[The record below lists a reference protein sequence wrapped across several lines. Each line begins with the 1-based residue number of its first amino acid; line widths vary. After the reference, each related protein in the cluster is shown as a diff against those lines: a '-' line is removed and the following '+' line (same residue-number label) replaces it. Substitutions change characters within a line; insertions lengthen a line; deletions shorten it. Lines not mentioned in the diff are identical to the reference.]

1 MSRIFISYRRDDSPW
16 ESGRI
21 YDYLKER
28 FGRDLIFKDVDDI
41 DVGDDFRRAIHVAV
55 GQCQVLLAVM
65 GKDWLTA
72 KDAAGNRRL
81 NNPADWVRLE
91 IETAL
96 EREVRVIP
104 VLLDGTEMPLV
115 SNLPESLQP
124 LAYRNAA
131 RVRQDPDFGRDMDRV
146 VGVIRRHLAALTE
159 TEEAIQG
166 TALTFK
172 FDNLYCK
179 ACATSSL

>member
-1 MSRIFISYRRDDSPW
+1 MSRIFISYRRNDSPW

-21 YDYLKER
+21 YDYLKEH
-28 FGRDLIFKDVDDI
+28 FGRDFIFKDVDDI
-41 DVGDDFRRAIHVAV
+41 DMGDDFRQAINEAV

-81 NNPADWVRLE
+81 DNPADWVRLE

-96 EREVRVIP
+96 ERNVRVIP
-104 VLLDGTEMPLV
+104 VLLDRVEMPLV
-115 SNLPESLQP
+115 SDLPESLQP

-131 RVRQDPDFGRDMDRV
+131 RVRQDPDFIRDMDRV
-146 VGVIRRHLAALTE
+146 VGVIRRHLEVLEKTE
-159 TEEAIQG
+159 APILE
-166 TALTFK
+166 LR
-172 FDNLYCK
+172 LLL
-179 ACATSSL
+179 SLMW